1 MDNKNS
7 SDILCSIDNGMLK
20 IVLNRPKNKNAITIA
35 MYKNLIRIL
44 HNSIQDSTI
53 YVVILTG
60 TGSFFSS
67 GNDFKYLTNQ
77 NDGAV
82 NIESTIN
89 IFKEFIDILITYPKL
104 LVAVVNGP
112 AIGIA
117 VTMLAL
123 FDLIY
128 ASNTTYF
135 QTPFTK
141 LGLVAEGCSTY
152 TFSNIFG
159 KSKASDMLYLG
170 HKMTALEAKHYGFVN
185 EIYEYENLNKVWT
198 YLQKL
203 TELSSESILAIKR
216 LVQRWNQD
224 ILLKVN
230 AAETIELEKRLQ
242 SPDFLER
249 INIILYKNKF

>member
-1 MDNKNS
+1 MSNEES
-7 SDILCSIDNGMLK
+7 YFAVK
-20 IVLNRPKNKNAITIA
+20 IIIIFQMFKD
-35 MYKNLIRIL
+35 LIRIL

-53 YVVILTG
+53 YVVTLTG
-60 TGSFFSS
+60 TGIFFSI
-67 GNDFKYLTNQ
+67 GNDFKYLMNQ
-77 NDGAV
+77 NDSAF

-89 IFKEFIDILITYPKL
+89 IYKEFIDTLITYPKL
-104 LVAVVNGP
+104 LIAVVNGP

-135 QTPFTK
+135 QTPFSK

-203 TELSSESILAIKR
+203 TELSSESILATKR

-230 AAETIELEKRLQ
+230 AEETVELVKRLQ

-249 INIILYKNKF
+249 ISIILYKNKL

>member
-1 MDNKNS
+1 MDNENS
-7 SDILCSIDNGMLK
+7 SDILCSIKNGMLK
-20 IVLNRPKNKNAITIA
+20 IVLNRPKKKNAITIA
-35 MYKNLIRIL
+35 MYKDLIQIL

-53 YVVILTG
+53 YVIILTG

-67 GNDFKYLTNQ
+67 GNDFKYLLTNK
-77 NDGAV
+77 NNSAF

-89 IFKEFIDILITYPKL
+89 IFKEFIDTLITYPKL

-128 ASNTTYF
+128 ASDTMFVTLQTYF
-135 QTPFTK
+135 HTPFTK

-159 KSKASDMLYLG
+159 KCKASDMLYLG
-170 HKMTALEAKHYGFVN
+170 HKMTALEAKHYGFIN

-203 TELSSESILAIKR
+203 TELSSESILAIKC
-216 LVQRWNQD
+216 LVRRWNQN

-230 AAETIELEKRLQ
+230 AEETIELVKRLQ

-249 INIILYKNKF
+249 M